1 MIKITD
7 KIYIGT
13 VEDYREADDSFA
25 FLCCAKHPVYIEL
38 GGTGAYI
45 RKRNILALNMVD
57 APDPKY
63 FELEQFVAAMKFVDE
78 HDKVLVFCNQARS
91 RSPVMAMLY
100 LLRTGHFKANNLG
113 SAYREMKKV
122 YPRMQPNM
130 GVIKFVGKY
139 INEILSA

>member
-1 MIKITD
+1 MIQITD

-13 VEDYREADDSFA
+13 VDDYRKADESFA
-25 FLCCAKHPVYIEL
+25 FLCCAKHPVFIEL
-38 GGTGAYI
+38 GGTELYI

-63 FELEQFVAAMKFVDE
+63 FHVDQFVAAMKFMDE
-78 HDKVLVFCNQARS
+78 HDKVLVFCNEGKS

-100 LLRTGHFKANNLG
+100 LLRSGYFKADNLG
-113 SAYREMKKV
+113 SAYREMKKL

-130 GVIKFVGKY
+130 GIIKFVGA
-139 INEILSA
+139 NVNAILSQ